1 MKGHQARIV
10 SSLVLQN
17 IRKTSESDQFHYFI
31 SGQPKIVLKS
41 EACAKDKNENLS
53 EMMRHSL
60 TLQNLSKQAE
70 FAELNFSFHEEN
82 QILTALAI
90 GPNSRAK
97 IGTCFKIWK
106 IIYILPKNS

>member
-1 MKGHQARIV
+1 M
-10 SSLVLQN
+10 LQN

-41 EACAKDKNENLS
+41 EAYENSKNKNENLS
-53 EMMRHSL
+53 ETMRHSL
-60 TLQNLSKQAE
+60 TLQSLSKQAE

-97 IGTCFKIWK
+97 IGTCFKIKK
-106 IIYILPKNS
+106 II

>member
-1 MKGHQARIV
+1 M
-10 SSLVLQN
+10 LQN

-41 EACAKDKNENLS
+41 EACEKSKDKNENIS

-60 TLQNLSKQAE
+60 TLQHLSKQAE
-70 FAELNFSFHEEN
+70 FAELNFSLHEEN

-97 IGTCFKIWK
+97 IGTCFKI
-106 IIYILPKNS
+106 

>member
-1 MKGHQARIV
+1 M
-10 SSLVLQN
+10 LQN

-41 EACAKDKNENLS
+41 EAYENPKDKNENLS

-70 FAELNFSFHEEN
+70 FAELNFSLHEEN

-97 IGTCFKIWK
+97 IGTCFKI
-106 IIYILPKNS
+106 